1 MENVSLSALFLLEA
15 CKLADSIFGVTHSS
29 HHTIADATTDI
40 NKMVDHLRKS
50 SVSTEKKDRA
60 VPSFSFSE
68 PLSRGMDRIA
78 QGWLSDFLLR
88 TETEDTSDTTELE
101 NDTEELDINYELHDS
116 MF

>member
-1 MENVSLSALFLLEA
+1 
-15 CKLADSIFGVTHSS
+15 
-29 HHTIADATTDI
+29 
-40 NKMVDHLRKS
+40 
-50 SVSTEKKDRA
+50 
-60 VPSFSFSE
+60 
-68 PLSRGMDRIA
+68 MDRIA